1 MKRNDFLKKLI
12 RVGLLALLATLVL
25 LLGNRV
31 VTGKDCSGCPGKGV
45 CNGETDCD
53 KY

>member
-1 MKRNDFLKKLI
+1 MSRGDFFSKLT
-12 RVGLLALLATLVL
+12 RYFLLFLLALIVFA
-25 LLGNRV
+25 LGNKV
-31 VTGKDCSGCPGKGV
+31 VTGKDCSGCPGKGI